1 MVERRA
7 EEWIGIQYDIY
18 CEVWKLQGRNKSA
31 DFLRTLQDNI
41 VESTVRV
48 RTKTEIHHLTSIW
61 KNNGYPAI
69 EVLRAQLVIFERAMQ
84 LLEHRWKT
92 RLEIEAKEWE
102 YRTAIDPSTA
112 PNETLRQNI
121 VPDSKSPQSN
131 SALSD
136 FDALAGQSFQEH
148 LRGRAQRG
156 RVSSEG
162 LLKIAIILDNAKFVP
177 PLKHLERNAR
187 AQLAEYNS
195 KNARRKPGPILTW
208 RQIVESRNHAL
219 LRGMRRRLSR
229 AAEKLRARLS
239 GS

>member
-1 MVERRA
+1 
-7 EEWIGIQYDIY
+7 
-18 CEVWKLQGRNKSA
+18 
-31 DFLRTLQDNI
+31 
-41 VESTVRV
+41 
-48 RTKTEIHHLTSIW
+48 
-61 KNNGYPAI
+61 
-69 EVLRAQLVIFERAMQ
+69 MQ
-84 LLEHRWKT
+84 QLEHKWKM

-112 PNETLRQNI
+112 PDETLRQNI

-148 LRGRAQRG
+148 LCGRAQRG
-156 RVSSEG
+156 RVSSED
-162 LLKIAIILDNAKFVP
+162 LLKIAIILDDAKFVP
-177 PLKHLERNAR
+177 PLELLERKAR

-208 RQIVESRNHAL
+208 RQLVESRNRVL

-229 AAEKLRARLS
+229 AAEKLRACLS